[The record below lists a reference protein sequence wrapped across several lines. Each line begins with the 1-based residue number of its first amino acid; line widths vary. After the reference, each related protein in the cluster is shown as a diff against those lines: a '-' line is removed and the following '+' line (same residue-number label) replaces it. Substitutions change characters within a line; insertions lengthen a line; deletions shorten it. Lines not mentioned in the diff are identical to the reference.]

1 MFARVNGAYRP
12 AHIDAY
18 RLIFPF
24 IRTKVITN
32 DPPVCNYNQPRI
44 RFTSSLCNPPTS
56 LPPAPTNRTIL
67 LISFPDS
74 FLRIYRSLAFDRKLY
89 RVYVFLLPF
98 LLSFGEMG
106 NEIFPL
112 DVTIDIYLTVFPLD
126 GSMDKKRFVIDSD
139 VSLE

>member
-44 RFTSSLCNPPTS
+44 RFTSSLCNPPTFP
-56 LPPAPTNRTIL
+56 LAPTNRTIL

-89 RVYVFLLPF
+89 RVYVFLLSF

-126 GSMDKKRFVIDSD
+126 GSMDKKTFCHR
-139 VSLE
+139 

>member
-56 LPPAPTNRTIL
+56 PPVPTNRTIL

-89 RVYVFLLPF
+89 RVYVFLLSF